1 MPTSRRC
8 QSAWQPN
15 PGRGPTYRS
24 GKTVQT
30 TGSSSVIEVTLD
42 GLTVRARLT
51 HISSP
56 LPGAEKCFTIAV
68 DELSSGYPLETLS
81 ALAQSADGR
90 LSSGVSP
97 MEPAKP
103 HLALEA
109 TLKLARQCHRLT
121 RRALDQPKPGMA
133 AALRYM
139 KVARRAGCLAAPY
152 LKDEQL
158 RRRIAGYKPMSE
170 EEWDCSGQGL
180 CRTANSLTTCCCPCF
195 GREASIAAAGSG
207 RLHPPLRGI
216 DFCR

>member
-1 MPTSRRC
+1 MALMTTCEIAELNICVIRLTRIGNAEGEIVDT
-8 QSAWQPN
+8 QH
-15 PGRGPTYRS
+15 RV
-24 GKTVQT
+24 TVPAV
-30 TGSSSVIEVTLD
+30 GEVIEVALD
-42 GLTVRARLT
+42 GLTVRARVT

-68 DELSSGYPLETLS
+68 DELSSGYLLETLS

-109 TLKLARQCHRLT
+109 TLKLARQCHTLT
-121 RRALDQPKPGMA
+121 RRALDQPKPDMA

-139 KVARRAGCLAAPY
+139 KVARRAGRLAAPY

-158 RRRIAGYKPMSE
+158 RRRIVGYKPMSE
-170 EEWDCSGQGL
+170 EEWGLLWPGSLPDC
-180 CRTANSLTTCCCPCF
+180 
-195 GREASIAAAGSG
+195 E
-207 RLHPPLRGI
+207 
-216 DFCR
+216 

>member
-1 MPTSRRC
+1 MALMTTCEIAELNICVIRLTRIGNAEGEIVDT
-8 QSAWQPN
+8 QH
-15 PGRGPTYRS
+15 RV
-24 GKTVQT
+24 TVPAV
-30 TGSSSVIEVTLD
+30 GEVIEVTLD
-42 GLTVRARLT
+42 GLTVRARVT

-68 DELSSGYPLETLS
+68 DELSSGYLLETLS

-109 TLKLARQCHRLT
+109 TLKLARQCHTLT
-121 RRALDQPKPGMA
+121 RRALDQPKPDMA

-139 KVARRAGCLAAPY
+139 KVARRAGRLAAPY

-158 RRRIAGYKPMSE
+158 RRRIVGYKPMSE
-170 EEWDCSGQGL
+170 EEWGLLWPGSLPDC
-180 CRTANSLTTCCCPCF
+180 
-195 GREASIAAAGSG
+195 E
-207 RLHPPLRGI
+207 
-216 DFCR
+216 

>member
-1 MPTSRRC
+1 VIRLTRIGNAEGEIVDTQHRV
-8 QSAWQPN
+8 
-15 PGRGPTYRS
+15 
-24 GKTVQT
+24 TVPAV
-30 TGSSSVIEVTLD
+30 GEVIEVTLD
-42 GLTVRARLT
+42 GLTVRARVT

-68 DELSSGYPLETLS
+68 DELSSGYLLETLS

-109 TLKLARQCHRLT
+109 TLKLARQCHTLT
-121 RRALDQPKPGMA
+121 RRALDQPKPDMA

-158 RRRIAGYKPMSE
+158 RRRIVGYKPMSE
-170 EEWDCSGQGL
+170 EEWGLLWPGSLPDC
-180 CRTANSLTTCCCPCF
+180 
-195 GREASIAAAGSG
+195 E
-207 RLHPPLRGI
+207 
-216 DFCR
+216 